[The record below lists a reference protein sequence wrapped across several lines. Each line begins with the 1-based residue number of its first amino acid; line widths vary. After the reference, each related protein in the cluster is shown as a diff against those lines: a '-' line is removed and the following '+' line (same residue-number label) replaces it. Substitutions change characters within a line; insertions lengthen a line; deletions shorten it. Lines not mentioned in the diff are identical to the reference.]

1 MLRFVFAWFLAFLV
15 FTSAWV
21 ECAPQHDHASHQPDR
36 MGTVH
41 FLTSCSPEVRD
52 EFDLAVAT
60 LHSFGYRKSAQL
72 FAHVLSTD
80 PSCSMAE
87 WGIAMSHYRQLWDPP
102 TKDDLRIGLEAAQEG
117 LSMGPK
123 TQRERDYLGAIHGFY
138 QNAGSES
145 HRIRAKRYET
155 AMESLHSRYPQDSEA
170 AIFYALS
177 LIANAPL
184 NDKTYANQKKA
195 TQILEPIILQQ
206 PRHPGVA
213 HYIIHADD
221 KPVLAPLALDA
232 AKHYSQIAPDSPHAL
247 HMPSH
252 IFTRLGLWD
261 DSIASNVA
269 SADSA
274 HKQKLTGDELHAL
287 DYLVYAYLQTGRI
300 TEARK
305 LTQQLPVV
313 QPGDAARYAGLYA
326 TAAIPARYWIE
337 RQQWDAAAAL
347 PLPPQTAPG
356 DAYDST
362 QATLYFARALGA
374 SRLGD
379 FKAAQAAI
387 QPLLSLRDALARS
400 GDGDA
405 DQVNVQLKIVSAWI
419 KWTHGDHDAAVQA
432 MRTAAAM
439 EDATEQS
446 PVSPGSIAPAPE
458 MLGDM
463 LLLAKQPKLALTAYE
478 SALKST
484 PGRLRAEYGAAVSA
498 QQAGLRAT
506 AERHFRILLTNCSHA
521 DSDLPEL
528 TQANYFLA
536 KTSTLSIRFPRN
548 YPRQRGLSP
557 YTPLDA
563 FTTQQAEDLTRDRV
577 IPIRNKRQIT
587 YPPSTSFFVKT
598 VAVSGHFGN
607 HTPEG

>member
-1 MLRFVFAWFLAFLV
+1 MVRFVFAWFLAFLV
-15 FTSAWV
+15 FTPAWV
-21 ECAPQHDHASHQPDR
+21 KCAPQHDHGSDESDR

-41 FLTSCSPEVRD
+41 FDTSCRLEVRD
-52 EFDLAVAT
+52 EFNLAVAT

-72 FAHVLSTD
+72 FADVLNTD
-80 PSCSMAE
+80 PRCSMAE

-123 TQRERDYLGAIHGFY
+123 TQRERDYLGAIQGFY
-138 QNAGSES
+138 QNASSES
-145 HRIRAKRYET
+145 HSIRAKRYET
-155 AMESLHSRYPQDSEA
+155 AMESLHSRYPQDTEA

-177 LIANAPL
+177 LIANASPK
-184 NDKTYANQKKA
+184 DKTYANQKKA
-195 TQILEPIILQQ
+195 TLILAPIILQQ
-206 PRHPGVA
+206 PNHPGVA
-213 HYIIHADD
+213 HYVIHADD
-221 KPVLAPLALDA
+221 NPVLAPLALDA
-232 AKHYSQIAPDSPHAL
+232 AKQYALIAPDSPHAL

-261 DSIASNVA
+261 DSIASNLA
-269 SADSA
+269 SAASA
-274 HKQKLTGDELHAL
+274 HKQKLAGDELHAL

-313 QPGDAARYAGLYA
+313 EPGDAARYAGLYA
-326 TAAIPARYWIE
+326 TAATPARYWIE
-337 RQQWDAAAAL
+337 RQQWGAAAAL
-347 PLPPQTAPG
+347 PLPQTSPG
-356 DAYDST
+356 DAYAST

-379 FKAAQAAI
+379 IKAAQAAT
-387 QPLLSLRDALARS
+387 QPLLSLRDSLAQS

-405 DQVNVQLKIVSAWI
+405 DQVNVQLKIVGAWI
-419 KWTHGDHDAAVQA
+419 QWADGDHNAAVEE

-439 EDATEQS
+439 EDATEKS

-463 LLLAKQPKLALTAYE
+463 LLLAKQPKLALAAYE
-478 SALKST
+478 SALSST

-498 QQAGLRAT
+498 QESGQRAA
-506 AERHFRILLTNCSHA
+506 AERHYRKLLTNCSHA

-528 TQANYFLA
+528 KKANHFLA
-536 KTSTLSIRFPRN
+536 KTSSVSTPVPTKLRSQ
-548 YPRQRGLSP
+548 YGASP
-557 YTPLDA
+557 YTARYLQLSA
-563 FTTQQAEDLTRDRV
+563 NL
-577 IPIRNKRQIT
+577 K
-587 YPPSTSFFVKT
+587 TSL
-598 VAVSGHFGN
+598 AD
-607 HTPEG
+607 

>member
-1 MLRFVFAWFLAFLV
+1 MLRFKFAWFLAFLV

-21 ECAPQHDHASHQPDR
+21 ECAPQHNHASDQPDR

-41 FLTSCSPEVRD
+41 FDTSCSPGVRD

-87 WGIAMSHYRQLWDPP
+87 WGIAMTHYRQLWDPP

-117 LSMGPK
+117 LSMGSK
-123 TQRERDYLGAIHGFY
+123 TQREHDYLAAIQAFY

-145 HRIRAKRYET
+145 HGIRAKRYET
-155 AMESLHSRYPQDSEA
+155 AMESLHNRYPQDSEA
-170 AIFYALS
+170 TIFYALS

-195 TQILEPIILQQ
+195 TQLLEPIIQQQ
-206 PRHPGVA
+206 PQHPGVA

-221 KPVLAPLALDA
+221 NPVLAQLALDA
-232 AKHYSQIAPDSPHAL
+232 ARHYSQIAPDSPHAL

-261 DSIASNVA
+261 DSIASNLA
-269 SADSA
+269 SVDSA
-274 HKQKLTGDELHAL
+274 RKQQLAGDELHAL

-313 QPGDAARYAGLYA
+313 EPGDAARYAGGYA

-337 RQQWDAAAAL
+337 RQQWGAAATL
-347 PLPPQTAPG
+347 PVPPQTSSG
-356 DAYDST
+356 DAYAST

-379 FKAAQAAI
+379 IKAAQAAM
-387 QPLLSLRDALARS
+387 QPLLSLRDALAQS
-400 GDGDA
+400 ADGDA
-405 DQVNVQLKIVSAWI
+405 ALVNVQLKIVSAWI
-419 KWTHGDHDAAVQA
+419 KWADGDHDAAVQE

-439 EDATEQS
+439 EDATEKS

-498 QQAGLRAT
+498 QEAGLRPA
-506 AERHFRILLTNCSHA
+506 AERHYRRLLTNCSHG

-528 TQANYFLA
+528 AHANYF
-536 KTSTLSIRFPRN
+536 
-548 YPRQRGLSP
+548 
-557 YTPLDA
+557 
-563 FTTQQAEDLTRDRV
+563 
-577 IPIRNKRQIT
+577 
-587 YPPSTSFFVKT
+587 
-598 VAVSGHFGN
+598 FGQDKPGFDSAP
-607 HTPEG
+607 TKLR

>member
-1 MLRFVFAWFLAFLV
+1 MLRFVFAWFLAFLL
-15 FTSAWV
+15 FTPAWI
-21 ECAPQHDHASHQPDR
+21 ECAPQHDHASDQADR

-41 FLTSCSPEVRD
+41 FLTSCSPAVRD

-123 TQRERDYLGAIHGFY
+123 TQRERDYLGAIQVFY
-138 QNAGSES
+138 QNADSERHS
-145 HRIRAKRYET
+145 IRAKRYEA

-170 AIFYALS
+170 AIFYAVS
-177 LIANAPL
+177 LIANAPP

-221 KPVLAPLALDA
+221 NPVLAPLALDA

-261 DSIASNVA
+261 DSIASNLA
-269 SADSA
+269 SAASA
-274 HKQKLTGDELHAL
+274 RKQKMSGDELHAL
-287 DYLVYAYLQTGRI
+287 DYLVYAYLQSGRI

-305 LTQQLPVV
+305 MTQQLPDIE
-313 QPGDAARYAGLYA
+313 PGDPARSAGLYA

-337 RQQWDAAAAL
+337 RQQWGAAAAL
-347 PLPPQTAPG
+347 SVPPQTSPG
-356 DAYDST
+356 DAHAST

-374 SRLGD
+374 SGLGD
-379 FKAAQAAI
+379 IKAAQAAM
-387 QPLLSLRDALARS
+387 QPLLSLQDTLHQR
-400 GDGDA
+400 GDGEG
-405 DQVNVQLKIVSAWI
+405 DQGDVQLKIVSAWI
-419 KWTHGDHDAAVQA
+419 KWADGDHDAALQE
-432 MRTAAAM
+432 MR
-439 EDATEQS
+439 
-446 PVSPGSIAPAPE
+446 
-458 MLGDM
+458 
-463 LLLAKQPKLALTAYE
+463 
-478 SALKST
+478 
-484 PGRLRAEYGAAVSA
+484 
-498 QQAGLRAT
+498 
-506 AERHFRILLTNCSHA
+506 
-521 DSDLPEL
+521 
-528 TQANYFLA
+528 
-536 KTSTLSIRFPRN
+536 
-548 YPRQRGLSP
+548 
-557 YTPLDA
+557 
-563 FTTQQAEDLTRDRV
+563 
-577 IPIRNKRQIT
+577 
-587 YPPSTSFFVKT
+587 
-598 VAVSGHFGN
+598 
-607 HTPEG
+607 

>member
-1 MLRFVFAWFLAFLV
+1 MLRFIFAWLVAFLIV
-15 FTSAWV
+15 SPAWV
-21 ECAPQHDHASHQPDR
+21 VCAPQHDHTSQQPDR

-41 FLTSCSPEVRD
+41 FDTSCSPEVRD

-60 LHSFGYRKSAQL
+60 LHSFGYGKSAQL

-102 TKDDLRIGLEAAQEG
+102 TKDDLRIGLQAAQEG

-123 TQRERDYLGAIHGFY
+123 TQRERDYLAAIHGFY

-145 HRIRAKRYET
+145 HGVRAKRYET

-170 AIFYALS
+170 AVFYALS
-177 LIANAPL
+177 LIANAAPS
-184 NDKTYANQKKA
+184 DKTYANQKKA
-195 TQILEPIILQQ
+195 TQLLEPIILQQ
-206 PRHPGVA
+206 PQHPGVA

-221 KPVLAPLALDA
+221 NPVLAPLALDA
-232 AKHYSQIAPDSPHAL
+232 AKHYSQVAPDSPHAL

-261 DSIASNVA
+261 DSISSNLA
-269 SADSA
+269 SAGSA
-274 HKQKLTGDELHAL
+274 RKQKLAGDELHAL

-305 LTQQLPVV
+305 LTQQLPVLE
-313 QPGDAARYAGLYA
+313 PGDAARYAGEYA

-347 PLPPQTAPG
+347 SLPAKSSG
-356 DAYDST
+356 DGYAST

-379 FKAAQAAI
+379 IKAAQEAM
-387 QPLLSLRDALARS
+387 QPLLALRDALAQS

-419 KWTHGDHDAAVQA
+419 KWADGDHDAAMQE

-439 EDATEQS
+439 EDATAKS

-463 LLLAKQPKLALTAYE
+463 LLLAKQPKLALMAYE
-478 SALKST
+478 SALKSA
-484 PGRLRAEYGAAVSA
+484 PGRLRAEYGAAVAA
-498 QQAGLRAT
+498 QEAGLRPA
-506 AERHFRILLTNCSHA
+506 AERHYRRVLENCGHA

-528 TQANYFLA
+528 THANDFLGQD
-536 KTSTLSIRFPRN
+536 KLRFDSVPTKLR
-548 YPRQRGLSP
+548 
-557 YTPLDA
+557 
-563 FTTQQAEDLTRDRV
+563 
-577 IPIRNKRQIT
+577 
-587 YPPSTSFFVKT
+587 
-598 VAVSGHFGN
+598 
-607 HTPEG
+607 

>member
-1 MLRFVFAWFLAFLV
+1 MILIEETRVMLLRFVFAWFLAFLV
-15 FTSAWV
+15 FTPDRV
-21 ECAPQHDHASHQPDR
+21 ECAPQHDHGSDQPDQ

-41 FLTSCSPEVRD
+41 FHTSCSPEVRD

-60 LHSFGYRKSAQL
+60 LHSFGYRKSAEL
-72 FAHVLSTD
+72 FANVLSTD

-123 TQRERDYLGAIHGFY
+123 TQRERDYLNAIHGFY

-145 HRIRAKRYET
+145 HSIRAKRYEI
-155 AMESLHSRYPQDSEA
+155 AMESLHSRYRQDSEA

-177 LIANAPL
+177 LIANASL
-184 NDKTYANQKKA
+184 KDKTYANQKKA
-195 TQILEPIILQQ
+195 TQILAAIILQQ
-206 PRHPGVA
+206 PQHPGVA

-221 KPVLAPLALDA
+221 NPVLAPLALDA
-232 AKHYSQIAPDSPHAL
+232 AKKYSRIAPESPHAL

-261 DSIASNVA
+261 DSIASNLA
-269 SADSA
+269 SAASA
-274 HKQKLTGDELHAL
+274 RKQKLAGDELHAL

-313 QPGDAARYAGLYA
+313 EPGDAARYAGLYA
-326 TAAIPARYWIE
+326 TAAIPVRYWIE
-337 RQQWDAAAAL
+337 RQQWNSAAAL
-347 PLPPQTAPG
+347 ALPQTSPG
-356 DAYDST
+356 DADAST

-379 FKAAQAAI
+379 IKAAQAAM
-387 QPLLSLRDALARS
+387 QPLLVLRDALAQS

-405 DQVNVQLKIVSAWI
+405 DQVNIQLKIVSAWI
-419 KWTHGDHDAAVQA
+419 KWADGDRGAAVQE

-439 EDATEQS
+439 EDATEKS

-463 LLLAKQPKLALTAYE
+463 LLLAKEPKLALVAYE
-478 SALKST
+478 SALKSA

-498 QQAGLRAT
+498 QEAGLRTT
-506 AERHFRILLTNCSHA
+506 AERHYRRLLTNCSHA

-528 TQANYFLA
+528 MRANH
-536 KTSTLSIRFPRN
+536 
-548 YPRQRGLSP
+548 
-557 YTPLDA
+557 
-563 FTTQQAEDLTRDRV
+563 
-577 IPIRNKRQIT
+577 
-587 YPPSTSFFVKT
+587 FFGKD
-598 VAVSGHFGN
+598 
-607 HTPEG
+607 

>member
-1 MLRFVFAWFLAFLV
+1 
-15 FTSAWV
+15 
-21 ECAPQHDHASHQPDR
+21 

-41 FLTSCSPEVRD
+41 FDTSCSPEVRD
-52 EFDLAVAT
+52 EFDLAMAT
-60 LHSFGYRKSAQL
+60 LHSFGYRESAQL

-102 TKDDLRIGLEAAQEG
+102 TKDDLRIGLEAAQKG

-123 TQRERDYLGAIHGFY
+123 TQRERAYLEAIQSFY

-145 HRIRAKRYET
+145 HDVRSKRYET
-155 AMESLHSRYPQDSEA
+155 AMESLHSQYSQDSEA
-170 AIFYALS
+170 AVFYALS
-177 LIANAPL
+177 LIANAPP

-195 TQILEPIILQQ
+195 TQILEPITLQQ
-206 PRHPGVA
+206 PQHPGVA

-221 KPVLAPLALDA
+221 NPELAPLALDG

-261 DSIASNVA
+261 DSIASNLA
-269 SADSA
+269 SAASA
-274 HKQKLTGDELHAL
+274 RKQKLAGDELHAL
-287 DYLVYAYLQTGRI
+287 DYLIYAYLQTGKI
-300 TEARK
+300 TAARK
-305 LTQQLPVV
+305 LTQPLPVV
-313 QPGDAARYAGLYA
+313 EPGDAARYAGLYA

-337 RQQWDAAAAL
+337 RQQWSAAAAL
-347 PLPPQTAPG
+347 PLPAQTSPA
-356 DAYDST
+356 DTYAST
-362 QATLYFARALGA
+362 QTTLYFARALAA

-379 FKAAQAAI
+379 IEAAQSAM

-400 GDGDA
+400 GDSDA

-419 KWTHGDHDAAVQA
+419 KWANGDHDAAVQE
-432 MRTAAAM
+432 MRTATAM
-439 EDATEQS
+439 EDATEKS

-478 SALKST
+478 LALKSA
-484 PGRLRAEYGAAVSA
+484 PGRLRSEYGAAVSA
-498 QQAGLRAT
+498 QKAGMRAA
-506 AERHFRILLTNCSHA
+506 AEWHYRRLLTNCSHA

-528 TQANYFLA
+528 TQANH
-536 KTSTLSIRFPRN
+536 
-548 YPRQRGLSP
+548 
-557 YTPLDA
+557 
-563 FTTQQAEDLTRDRV
+563 
-577 IPIRNKRQIT
+577 
-587 YPPSTSFFVKT
+587 FFGKD
-598 VAVSGHFGN
+598 
-607 HTPEG
+607 